1 MKTFKN
7 LLFVALFF
15 TSAIVYGQG
24 VTSSSMSGKITDVE
38 SQPLPGAAIIAIHT
52 STGTRYGADVDFD
65 GFFRISN
72 MKVGGPYKVTISYL
86 GYKNYEVN
94 NIFLNLGQTKKISVS
109 LNEDSSTLAEIVI
122 VSNSSS
128 LFNKNKTGSETVIG
142 KKQLQNLPST
152 SRSIA
157 DFVRLTPQ
165 ASITEGNDGFSISLA
180 GNNNRFNAIYVDGA
194 VSNDVFGLSG
204 SGTNGGQ
211 TGVSPFSIDAIEQ
224 FQVQVAPFD
233 VRIGGFS
240 GGAINAITRSGTNEI
255 EGSVY
260 YFTRNESLAGK
271 TPVDLVSN
279 GGTREKL
286 NDFTA
291 KTYGFRVGGPIV
303 KDKAFF
309 FVNYERQDDITP
321 QPFNVDTYLGDTN
334 SIGLQDIRQFL
345 ISNYDYDAGV
355 YNQNDFTLKSDKL
368 TLKFDFNISKNHKAS
383 LKHNYT
389 KADNLEARNS
399 GTRSIGFINGSE
411 SFISSTNTTAF
422 ELSSS
427 FGSKYANS
435 LILGYTS
442 VRDDRDPSGN
452 PFPSILI
459 NDGSGRIELGA
470 EPFSTA
476 NLLDSDVFTITNN
489 FEIYRG
495 KHTITL
501 GTHIESSKV
510 KNLFFAYNYGQYQ
523 YDNVADFLSGNI
535 DRYQRGYSLVSDGAG
550 DTSSGSADFSTFQLG
565 FYAQDE
571 FQVNDNF
578 KLTAGLRFDL
588 PYWDDGAINDDFNNN
603 SIPLLEAA
611 GKDLL
616 GASVGKGVDTKVHI
630 SPRVGFN
637 WNVKG
642 ESKLQVRGG
651 FGVFTSRL
659 PLVWPGGTYN
669 NNGVTGGFL
678 FQDVDFGDT
687 IAPFNP
693 NINTQPV
700 GAVPGTGQTGGNI
713 DLFSPDFK
721 LPQVF
726 KTNLA
731 FDYKIPNSDGFILS
745 GDYLYQKTINN
756 IYYQNLNVN
765 APVGNLTGTGD
776 DRPIYNRGADITG
789 DYDRIILAS
798 NTSEG
803 YTYNIVTTLSKSLK
817 NGFQGSISHSFGDAF
832 AIFDGTSSQNSSQWR
847 GIENVNGKNSDLP
860 LSRSNFSAGHR
871 FTSNFSYEYK
881 WNETLKT
888 TFGVFYSGRQGLPT
902 SYTYGGRAG
911 RLQNDDSRDYTSLIY
926 VPLDA
931 NDINLT
937 TNNWAELDAFLSS
950 DSYLNSRRGQYA
962 ERNATRG
969 PWTNVIDLKVSQDF
983 KYQDHTIQLSLDIF
997 NFTNLIN
1004 KNWGVVN
1011 FRRGQSRF
1019 LNFEGFQADGTTP
1032 EFSFD
1037 PEDAANLDQID
1048 DSGLQSSRWQI
1059 QFGVRYSF

>member
-1 MKTFKN
+1 MQKLIILIQTQTMKIFKN

-15 TSAIVYGQG
+15 ISAIVYGQG
-24 VTSSSMSGKITDVE
+24 VTSSSMSGKITDVK
-38 SQPLPGAAIIAIHT
+38 SQPLPGAAVIAIHT

-334 SIGLQDIRQFL
+334 SSGLQDIRQFL

-422 ELSSS
+422 ELNSS

-452 PFPSILI
+452 PFPSIQI

-476 NLLDSDVFTITNN
+476 NLLDSDVFTLTNN
-489 FEIYRG
+489 FEIYKG

-510 KNLFFAYNYGQYQ
+510 KNLFLAFNYGQYQ
-523 YDNVADFLSGNI
+523 YASVADFFAGDI
-535 DRYQRGYSLVSDGAG
+535 DVFQRGYSLVSDGAG

-588 PYWDDGAINDDFNNN
+588 PYWEDGAVNTDFNNN

-616 GASVGKGVDTKVHI
+616 GARVGKGVDTKVHI

-637 WNVKG
+637 WNVNG
-642 ESKLQVRGG
+642 ENTLQVRGG
-651 FGVFTSRL
+651 TGVFTGRL
-659 PLVWPGGTYN
+659 PFVWLGNQIG
-669 NNGVTGGFL
+669 
-678 FQDVDFGDT
+678 
-687 IAPFNP
+687 NP
-693 NINTQPV
+693 NSFFYQMV
-700 GAVPGTGQTGGNI
+700 
-713 DLFSPDFK
+713 DPDFK
-721 LPQVF
+721 FPQVWRTNIGVDYKLESDYIISTDVSF
-726 KTNLA
+726 TKDINGAHVQNWGLTTPSGNLA
-731 FDYKIPNSDGFILS
+731 GVDNREYYLADDLINNAYVFTNSDKGRTFNIATKIEKTFDNGLYTNIAYS
-745 GDYLYQKTINN
+745 YLNSKD
-756 IYYQNLNVN
+756 VN
-765 APVGNLTGTGD
+765 SIEAE
-776 DRPIYNRGADITG
+776 IT
-789 DYDRIILAS
+789 
-798 NTSEG
+798 
-803 YTYNIVTTLSKSLK
+803 
-817 NGFQGSISHSFGDAF
+817 GDAF
-832 AIFDGTSSQNSSQWR
+832 AFNPVVGNANNDILSYSRYGDTHRVIGLASKKFNIFG
-847 GIENVNGKNSDLP
+847 ENAP
-860 LSRSNFSAGHR
+860 
-871 FTSNFSYEYK
+871 T
-881 WNETLKT
+881 TIT
-888 TFGVFYSGRQGLPT
+888 TFFEYARGGRFN
-902 SYTYGGRAG
+902 YTYGG
-911 RLQNDDSRDYTSLIY
+911 
-926 VPLDA
+926 
-931 NDINLT
+931 DINGDGSNLNDLLYIPT
-937 TNNWAELDAFLSS
+937 QTEIGIMQFSGAGQAAAFNDYIEQDDYLSGIRGSYVDRYGALAPWRGRWDVKFLQDIKIVKNNTL
-950 DSYLNSRRGQYA
+950 
-962 ERNATRG
+962 
-969 PWTNVIDLKVSQDF
+969 
-983 KYQDHTIQLSLDIF
+983 QLSLDIL
-997 NFTNLIN
+997 NIGNLISSD
-1004 KNWGVVN
+1004 WGLVN
-1011 FRRGQSRF
+1011 QPRNLQPVGVSVDQDTF
-1019 LNFEGFQADGTTP
+1019 LPTYTFDSNLTET
-1032 EFSFD
+1032 FSVNS
-1037 PEDAANLDQID
+1037 NL
-1048 DSGLQSSRWQI
+1048 LSRWQA
-1059 QFGVRYSF
+1059 QFGIRYSF

>member
-1 MKTFKN
+1 MKKFKN
-7 LLFVALFF
+7 LLFVALLFA
-15 TSAIVYGQG
+15 TATVLGQG
-24 VTSSSMSGKITDVE
+24 VTTSSMSGKITDVKA
-38 SQPLPGAAIIAIHT
+38 QGLPGATVIAIHT
-52 STGTRYGADVDFD
+52 PSGTRYGTDTDFE
-65 GFFRISN
+65 GYFRISN
-72 MKVGGPYKVTISYL
+72 MKVGGPFKVTVSYI
-86 GYKNYEVN
+86 GFKSFTQE
-94 NIFLNLGQTKKISVS
+94 NIFLNLGETKKINAT
-109 LNEDSSTLAEIVI
+109 LKEDSSVLDEVVI
-122 VSNSSS
+122 TSQSNS
-128 LFNKNKTGSETVIG
+128 LFNKNKTGSETTIG
-142 KKQLQNLPST
+142 KRQIKNLPSA

-165 ASITEGNDGFSISLA
+165 ASITEGSDGFSISLA

-194 VSNDVFGLSG
+194 VSNDVFGLAG

-240 GGAINAITRSGTNEI
+240 GGAINAITRSGSNKF
-255 EGSVY
+255 EGSAY
-260 YFTRNESLAGK
+260 SFTRNESLAGK
-271 TPVDLVSN
+271 TPTGLVSS
-279 GGTREKL
+279 GGTRTKL

-291 KTYGFRVGGPIV
+291 KTYGFRLGGPIV

-309 FVNYERQDDITP
+309 FVNYERQDDVTP

-334 SIGLQDIRQFL
+334 AAGLESIRQFVL
-345 ISNYDYDAGV
+345 SNYNYDAGV
-355 YNQNDFTLKSDKL
+355 YNQNDYTLESDKL
-368 TLKFDFNISKNHKAS
+368 TLKFDFNISDKHKVS

-389 KADNLEARNS
+389 KAVNLESRSS
-399 GTRSIGFINGSE
+399 GTRGIGFLNGSE
-411 SFISSTNTTAF
+411 FFNSTTNTTAF
-422 ELSSS
+422 ELNSS

-435 LILGYTS
+435 LIIGYTS

-452 PFPSILI
+452 PFPSIQI
-459 NDGSGRIELGA
+459 DDGSGRIQLGA
-470 EPFSTA
+470 EPFSTS
-476 NLLDSDVFTITNN
+476 NLLNTDVFTLTNN
-489 FEIYRG
+489 FEIYKG

-510 KNLFFAYNYGQYQ
+510 KNLFFAFNYGQYQ
-523 YDNVADFLSGNI
+523 YESVADFFAGNI
-535 DRYQRGYSLVSDGAG
+535 NVFQRGYSLISDGAG
-550 DTSSGSADFSTFQLG
+550 DSSSGSADFNTFQLG

-571 FQVNDNF
+571 YQVSDNF
-578 KLTAGLRFDL
+578 KITAGLRVDL
-588 PYWDDGAINDDFNNN
+588 PYWDDGAVNDDFNNN

-616 GASVGKGVDTKVHI
+616 GARVGKGVDTKPHI

-642 ESKLQVRGG
+642 ESKLQIRGG

-678 FQDVDFGDT
+678 FQGAWFTT

-693 NINTQPV
+693 DVNSQPV

-731 FDYKIPNSDGFILS
+731 FDYKIPNSGGFIIS
-745 GDYLYQKTINN
+745 GDYLYQKTIKN
-756 IYYQNLNVN
+756 IYYQNLNVGD
-765 APVGNLTGTGD
+765 PIGNLTGTGD
-776 DRPIYNRGADITG
+776 NRPIYDSGAEITSN
-789 DYDRIILAS
+789 YDRIILAS
-798 NTSEG
+798 NTSKG

-817 NGFQGSISHSFGDAF
+817 NGFQGSISHSYGDAF

-847 GIENVNGKNSDLP
+847 GLENVNGKNSDLP
-860 LSRSNFSAGHR
+860 LTRSNFSAGHR
-871 FTSNFSYEYK
+871 ITSSFSYELQ
-881 WNETLKT
+881 WNKSLKT
-888 TFGVFYSGRQGLPT
+888 TFGLFYSGRQGLPT
-902 SYTYGGRAG
+902 SYTYGGRARG
-911 RLQNDDSRDYTSLIY
+911 LQDDDSRDFTSLIY
-926 VPLDA
+926 VPTDA
-931 NDINLT
+931 SDINLT

-969 PWTNVIDLKVSQDF
+969 PWSNVIDLKISQDF
-983 KYQDHTIQLSLDIF
+983 IYKDHSIQLSLDIF
-997 NFTNLIN
+997 NFTNLVN
-1004 KNWGVVN
+1004 KDWGVVN
-1011 FRRGQSRF
+1011 FRSGQSQF

-1037 PEDAANLDQID
+1037 PQDAANLDRID

>member
-1 MKTFKN
+1 
-7 LLFVALFF
+7 
-15 TSAIVYGQG
+15 
-24 VTSSSMSGKITDVE
+24 MSGNITDVK

-52 STGTRYGADVDFD
+52 STGTKYGADTDFD

-109 LNEDSSTLAEIVI
+109 LNEDSSTLEEIVI

-180 GNNNRFNAIYVDGA
+180 GNNNRYNAIYLDGA

-240 GGAINAITRSGTNEI
+240 GGAINAITRSGTNKI

-271 TPVDLVSN
+271 TPLDLVSN

-286 NDFTA
+286 KDFTA

-334 SIGLQDIRQFL
+334 ASGLDDIRQFL

-368 TLKFDFNISKNHKAS
+368 TLKFDFNISENHKAS

-399 GTRSIGFINGSE
+399 GTRGIGFLNGSE

-422 ELSSS
+422 ELNSS

-452 PFPSILI
+452 PFPSIQI
-459 NDGSGRIELGA
+459 NDGSGRIQLGS

-476 NLLDSDVFTITNN
+476 NLLNSDVFTITNN
-489 FEIYRG
+489 FEIYKG

-523 YDNVADFLSGNI
+523 YKSVADFFAGEI
-535 DRYQRGYSLVSDGAG
+535 DVFQRGYSLVSDGAG
-550 DTSSGSADFSTFQLG
+550 DTSSGSADFNTFQLG

-616 GASVGKGVDTKVHI
+616 GARVGKGVDTKVHI

-637 WNVKG
+637 WDVKG
-642 ESKLQVRGG
+642 ESKLQIRGG

-678 FQDVDFGDT
+678 FQGSWFAS

-693 NINTQPV
+693 DVNTQPV

-713 DLFSPDFK
+713 DLFSPNFK

-745 GDYLYQKTINN
+745 GDYLYQKTISN

-765 APVGNLTGTGD
+765 APIGNLTGTGD
-776 DRPIYNRGADITG
+776 NRPIYDSSAEITG

-817 NGFQGSISHSFGDAF
+817 NGFQGSISHSYGDAF

-860 LSRSNFSAGHR
+860 LTRSNFSAGHR
-871 FTSNFSYEYK
+871 ITSNFSYEYQ
-881 WNETLKT
+881 WNEILKT

-902 SYTYGGRAG
+902 SYTYGGRARG
-911 RLQNDDSRDYTSLIY
+911 LQDDDSRDFTSLIY
-926 VPLDA
+926 VPKDA
-931 NDINLT
+931 SDINLT
-937 TNNWAELDAFLSS
+937 TNNWAELDAFISS

-983 KYQDHTIQLSLDIF
+983 KYQDHSIQLSLDIF
-997 NFTNLIN
+997 NFTNLVN
-1004 KNWGVVN
+1004 KSWGVVN
-1011 FRRGQSRF
+1011 FRPSQSQF
-1019 LNFEGFQADGTTP
+1019 LNFEGFQDDNPTTP

-1037 PEDAANLDQID
+1037 PQDATNLDQID